1 MGRVTLRRAG
11 FERHKRAKLV
21 FPGGSFASDGAANG
35 LHFTGSKRLAGTY
48 GLNSIKRNHQN
59 GAALEANNSL
69 ITEVESAISSGSADR
84 RVETL
89 RRVTDLFM
97 LRADNYSDD
106 QVDLFDDVISRLAVK
121 IEEQARAE
129 LAKRLAP
136 VARAPIAVIR
146 SLARDESIVVAAP
159 VLTHSPRL
167 TEEELLSIARGEGQD
182 RLLAISKRVTV
193 SEAVSDVLVT
203 RGNRDVLYSVVS
215 NDGARFSHAGFGK
228 LVERSAGDDEL
239 SASVGLRK
247 DIPKEHLRTLVSKA
261 SEAVFKK
268 IADANPAAANEV
280 NKILFDL
287 TGHKAGTAP
296 LAPVQRDFTQAKA
309 HFEALQ
315 KSGKPLDQGVQQF
328 AAAGRYEEVVVAVA
342 SLCQLPVESVDRI
355 FTDKTGD
362 NDLALQ
368 LIKASEMRWSTAKLI
383 LDLRRGDTKPSPA
396 AVETARVH
404 FERLQTATA
413 KRVVRFYQVRRA
425 SGEMK
430 H

>member
-1 MGRVTLRRAG
+1 
-11 FERHKRAKLV
+11 
-21 FPGGSFASDGAANG
+21 
-35 LHFTGSKRLAGTY
+35 
-48 GLNSIKRNHQN
+48 
-59 GAALEANNSL
+59 
-69 ITEVESAISSGSADR
+69 
-84 RVETL
+84 
-89 RRVTDLFM
+89 M

-247 DIPKEHLRTLVSKA
+247 DIPKEHLRALVSKA
-261 SEAVFKK
+261 SEAVFQK
-268 IADANPAAANEV
+268 IAAANPAAANEV

-328 AAAGRYEEVVVAVA
+328 AAAGRYEEVVVAIA

-355 FTDKTGD
+355 FTDKTAD
-362 NDLALQ
+362 NDLALL
-368 LIKASEMRWSTAKLI
+368 LIKASELRWSTAKLI

>member
-1 MGRVTLRRAG
+1 MEPQTGCILPDRNAWPV
-11 FERHKRAKLV
+11 
-21 FPGGSFASDGAANG
+21 ASDW
-35 LHFTGSKRLAGTY
+35 TVSSVTTRTVP
-48 GLNSIKRNHQN
+48 
-59 GAALEANNSL
+59 ALEANNSL

-97 LRADNYSDD
+97 LRADNYSDG

-146 SLARDESIVVAAP
+146 SLARDELIVVAAP

-247 DIPKEHLRTLVSKA
+247 DIPKEHLRALVSKA
-261 SEAVFKK
+261 SEAVFQK
-268 IADANPAAANEV
+268 IAAANPAAANEV

-328 AAAGRYEEVVVAVA
+328 AAAGRYEEVVVAIA
-342 SLCQLPVESVDRI
+342 SLCQLPVEFVDRI
-355 FTDKTGD
+355 FTDKTAD
-362 NDLALQ
+362 NDLALL
-368 LIKASEMRWSTAKLI
+368 LIKASELRWSTAKLI

>member
-1 MGRVTLRRAG
+1 
-11 FERHKRAKLV
+11 
-21 FPGGSFASDGAANG
+21 
-35 LHFTGSKRLAGTY
+35 
-48 GLNSIKRNHQN
+48 
-59 GAALEANNSL
+59 
-69 ITEVESAISSGSADR
+69 
-84 RVETL
+84 
-89 RRVTDLFM
+89 M

-106 QVDLFDDVISRLAVK
+106 QVDVFDDVISRLAVK

-203 RGNRDVLYSVVS
+203 RGNRDVLHSVVS

-247 DIPKEHLRTLVSKA
+247 DIPKEHLRALVSKA
-261 SEAVFKK
+261 SEAVFQK
-268 IADANPAAANEV
+268 IAAANPAAANEV
-280 NKILFDL
+280 NKHPVRPDRSQ
-287 TGHKAGTAP
+287 GWHCAP
-296 LAPVQRDFTQAKA
+296 APVQRDFTQAKA

-328 AAAGRYEEVVVAVA
+328 AAAGKYEEVVVAIA

-355 FTDKTGD
+355 FTDKTAD
-362 NDLALQ
+362 NDLALL
-368 LIKASEMRWSTAKLI
+368 LIKASELRWSTAKLI

>member
-1 MGRVTLRRAG
+1 MEPQTGCILPDRNAWPV
-11 FERHKRAKLV
+11 
-21 FPGGSFASDGAANG
+21 ASDW
-35 LHFTGSKRLAGTY
+35 TVSSVTTRTVP
-48 GLNSIKRNHQN
+48 
-59 GAALEANNSL
+59 ALEANNSL

-97 LRADNYSDD
+97 LRADNYSDG

-247 DIPKEHLRTLVSKA
+247 DIPKEHLRALVSKA
-261 SEAVFKK
+261 SEAVFQK
-268 IADANPAAANEV
+268 IAAANPAAANEV

-328 AAAGRYEEVVVAVA
+328 AAAGRYEEVVVAIA

-355 FTDKTGD
+355 FTDKTAD
-362 NDLALQ
+362 NDLALL
-368 LIKASEMRWSTAKLI
+368 LIKASELRWSTAKLI